1 MWSNLVLSGGGL
13 AAITYFGCL
22 KYINENKG
30 MKQHIKNILGVSSG
44 SIFSLLLVLG
54 CSLDD
59 CKSWLSDVKDMNLNR
74 INLKS
79 LVTLKSEYGLDNG
92 DGVQNAVKKLL
103 DRMKVDHDITFKQI
117 SQIYGKNL
125 IVCSAN
131 ITTKALFYFSVDT
144 TPESSVLD
152 AIKASTSIPL
162 VFTPYVLNDE
172 YHVDPFV
179 YDNFPF
185 HFFENTEHT
194 IGLNLTTCS
203 TTNNNFMNFF
213 TNIFN
218 SVIYY
223 NSVKK
228 HKNECML
235 VGQGSGFDLRKM
247 RFAIDDNTVDQ
258 QIEYGYETLKE
269 FVEIRIKK
277 SQQSFESDP

>member
-1 MWSNLVLSGGGL
+1 MWSNLVVSGGGL

-30 MKQHIKNILGVSSG
+30 MKEHIKNILGVSSG

-54 CSLDD
+54 CTLDD
-59 CKSWLSDVKDMNLNR
+59 CKSWLYDVKNMNLNK
-74 INLKS
+74 ITLKS

-103 DRMKVDHDITFKQI
+103 DRMKVDHAITFKQI
-117 SQIYGKNL
+117 SQVYGKNL

-131 ITTKALFYFSVDT
+131 ITTKSLFYFSVDT
-144 TPESSVLD
+144 TPELSVLD

-162 VFTPYVLNDE
+162 VFTPYVLNEE

-194 IGLNLTTCS
+194 IGLNLTTRS
-203 TTNNNFMNFF
+203 NNNNNFMNFF

-218 SVIYY
+218 SIIYY

-235 VGQGSGFDLRKM
+235 VGQGNGFDLRRM
-247 RFAIDDNTVDQ
+247 RFAIDDKTVDQ

-269 FVEIRIKK
+269 FVEIKIKN
-277 SQQSFESDP
+277 SQQSFESDV